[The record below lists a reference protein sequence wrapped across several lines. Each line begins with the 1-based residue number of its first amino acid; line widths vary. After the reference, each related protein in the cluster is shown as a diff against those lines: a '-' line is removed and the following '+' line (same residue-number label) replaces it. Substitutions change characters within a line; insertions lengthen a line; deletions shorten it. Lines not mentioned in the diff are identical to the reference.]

1 MIHTHLPY
9 LVAGTWYLKSCEL
22 SKIRCPIKI
31 KIKKRF
37 LSTEKFE
44 VQLESNK
51 LCFIK
56 NHFLEAKNLW
66 HQLATNPNA
75 LKKGLMCPLNSFPSR
90 NMEENNLLTK
100 FQYEVYEG
108 NSIKFSWDNF
118 PVKIELSHRKNTSIY
133 ELLVW
138 SCCQIVFRKMFTFC
152 FMLSIIFEK
161 LPWCGSRGFPG
172 KYSFFKSLSLVFCCR
187 CNKSTS

>member
-1 MIHTHLPY
+1 MPY

-75 LKKGLMCPLNSFPSR
+75 LKKGLMCPLNGFPSR

-100 FQYEVYEG
+100 FQYEVYQG

-133 ELLVW
+133 E
-138 SCCQIVFRKMFTFC
+138 
-152 FMLSIIFEK
+152 
-161 LPWCGSRGFPG
+161 
-172 KYSFFKSLSLVFCCR
+172 
-187 CNKSTS
+187 